1 MNGKRQKNTR
11 EKKNRRGV
19 KGKEKRW
26 ETEDGR
32 KGRGKMGRRGEEKG
46 GDQSR
51 MKTEK
56 DGKGRK
62 WEGKEKRQKKGM
74 MGRNGGQKT
83 RR

>member
-1 MNGKRQKNTR
+1 
-11 EKKNRRGV
+11 V

-46 GDQSR
+46 GDQST

-62 WEGKEKRQKKGM
+62 WEGKEKRQKRG
-74 MGRNGGQKT
+74 
-83 RR
+83 